1 MLKKGEYDKVL
12 DFLNIHEASFGM
24 KIEKNK
30 LVYKTHLL
38 KGDHLNAINEL
49 LSIVRQNYLN
59 VGGDFQSI
67 YDHHELLI
75 SLLVDFCK
83 THGV

>member
-30 LVYKTHLL
+30 LVFKTHLL
-38 KGDHLNAINEL
+38 KGDH
-49 LSIVRQNYLN
+49 
-59 VGGDFQSI
+59 
-67 YDHHELLI
+67 
-75 SLLVDFCK
+75 
-83 THGV
+83 